1 MIQVEH
7 LTKLYGAKTAIADVS
22 FSVEK
27 GEVLAFLGPNG
38 AGKTTTMR
46 ILTASLPATSG
57 SVKIAGYDCF
67 DQPKEVK
74 RLIGYLPE
82 VPPLYTEMTVT
93 EYLTFVGRI
102 KGIEPQPLPV
112 ALDQVLERM
121 SLGEVRGRLIA
132 NLSRGFR
139 QRVGLAQALIHD
151 PPILILDE
159 PTVGLDPKQII
170 EIRQLIRDLAG
181 ARTIILSTHILPEA
195 TAVAK
200 RVVIINDG
208 RIVAEDT
215 QDQLSAR
222 LRRSEKVSLTLTGL
236 LSFLAVATASNRS
249 MQMLRVQGN
258 LPELNLNEFVF
269 RPVFYNMAVI
279 LLLVVPILTMRLFAE
294 EKKLKTMELLVTSP
308 VTITDIVVGKFVA
321 ALAVLAGM
329 LALSAVAPVA
339 LAPFAEFRWPP
350 ILTAYLGVLLMG
362 GLFLSAGLLGSSL
375 TENQIIAVI
384 LSFGALLL
392 FWLFG
397 WAGQVFAGTALG
409 KVLSYLS
416 PLDHF
421 DQLVKGLVE
430 TKDLVY
436 FVAGIVF
443 TLFLTHR
450 VIESQRW
457 R

>member
-7 LTKLYGAKTAIADVS
+7 LTKLYGPKTAIADVS
-22 FSVEK
+22 FSVDK

-57 SVKIAGYDCF
+57 SAKIDGYDCF

-102 KGIEPQPLPV
+102 KDIEPERLPV
-112 ALDQVLERM
+112 ALDQILERM

-132 NLSRGFR
+132 NLSRGFQ

-151 PPILILDE
+151 PPVLILDE

-181 ARTIILSTHILPEA
+181 SRTIILSTHILPEA

-215 QDQLSAR
+215 QEQLSAR
-222 LRRSEKVSLTLTGL
+222 LRRSEKVSLTLIRPTPD
-236 LSFLAVATASNRS
+236 
-249 MQMLRVQGN
+249 VQ
-258 LPELNLNEFVF
+258 E
-269 RPVFYNMAVI
+269 
-279 LLLVVPILTMRLFAE
+279 RL
-294 EKKLKTMELLVTSP
+294 
-308 VTITDIVVGKFVA
+308 
-321 ALAVLAGM
+321 
-329 LALSAVAPVA
+329 LALP
-339 LAPFAEFRWPP
+339 
-350 ILTAYLGVLLMG
+350 GVL
-362 GLFLSAGLLGSSL
+362 SVRQ
-375 TENQIIAVI
+375 E
-384 LSFGALLL
+384 GANT
-392 FWLFG
+392 F
-397 WAGQVFAGTALG
+397 
-409 KVLSYLS
+409 
-416 PLDHF
+416 
-421 DQLVKGLVE
+421 LVE
-430 TKDLVY
+430 TELGRDLREDLARWAVRNDWGLLELKL
-436 FVAGIVF
+436 VAMTLEDVF
-443 TLFLTHR
+443 LRLTQHEEG
-450 VIESQRW
+450 VEAQP
-457 R
+457 